1 MPEITLTMFAMLL
14 ARAAGETI
22 IALLLAAF
30 YRVSRKRYIFN
41 WSLAWAALVVEHVC
55 AAASV
60 HPTVHSIPIL
70 VGILAIAGKIAAFLQ
85 ITWFSF
91 GAYELARQ
99 RPIKFRLMRL
109 ATISTAAAGGLV
121 AIAHAQGWFSKPAA
135 ELDVAALSLAGGI
148 VALWC
153 SGMIWR
159 ARARDRGLGFTIAA
173 TSFGLLG
180 AHQIGLGILTVLP
193 AQGSSPIAGY
203 MDFVAVALE
212 ALVGLS
218 MIICLLEDEREAAAM
233 AAFEI
238 ETLAY
243 HDPLTGLPNRSL
255 FFDRLILA
263 LAQAHRYN
271 HRAAILFLDL
281 DRFKNINDS
290 LGHSMGDALLRMAA
304 ERIRLCL
311 TDGDTVARF
320 GGDEFTV
327 LIPQL
332 DHIEEAAKIAER
344 ILEVIR
350 LPFIV
355 GTRELFATAS
365 IGVSVYPSDGQAAET
380 LVKNADTAMYRAK
393 EQGRDTF
400 QLYAPAM
407 NAKAAEKLALENL
420 LRKAISQNELVL
432 YYQPQIDVRTGA
444 LHSAEA
450 LLRWKHPEFGILSPS
465 HFIHVAEISGLIVPI
480 GEWVLRTATAHAVAW
495 EKTIGSRIGV
505 SVNLSP
511 RQFMQADLLQ
521 QVEAA
526 LHESGLDPSLLD
538 LEITESGAMH
548 SPENNIRTMR
558 ELRALGV
565 RISMDDFGT
574 GYSSLS
580 ALKRFPIDTLKLDQS
595 FVRDLH
601 HVSDAAIATAVITMA
616 HSLQLSVVAE
626 GVERE
631 DQFEF
636 LSRNGC
642 DRIQGYL
649 VSAALPET
657 EFEDF
662 VRRSQQENESL
673 RSGDLRPA
681 YAR

>member
-1 MPEITLTMFAMLL
+1 MPEITLTLLAMLV
-14 ARAAGETI
+14 ARAAGETV

-41 WSLAWAALVVEHVC
+41 WSLAWAALVVQHGC
-55 AAASV
+55 AAATLY
-60 HPTVHSIPIL
+60 PPIQARPFLLGAL
-70 VGILAIAGKIAAFLQ
+70 VIVGYVAAFLQ
-85 ITWFSF
+85 IAWFSF

-99 RPIKFRLMRL
+99 RPIKIRQMRL
-109 ATISTAAAGGLV
+109 ATISTAVAGSLV
-121 AIAHAQGWFSKPAA
+121 AIVHAQGWLSKPLADL
-135 ELDVAALSLAGGI
+135 EGAALSLAGGI

-159 ARARDRGLGFTIAA
+159 SRAQNRGLGFTIAA
-173 TSFGLLG
+173 ASFSLLG
-180 AHQIGLGILTVLP
+180 LHQLGLGILEVVP
-193 AQGSSPIAGY
+193 AQGQFRIAGY
-203 MDFVAVALE
+203 MDFIAVALE
-212 ALVGLS
+212 AFVGLS

-263 LAQAHRYN
+263 LAQAHRYG
-271 HRAAILFLDL
+271 HRSAILFLDL
-281 DRFKNINDS
+281 DRFKEINDS
-290 LGHSMGDALLRMAA
+290 LGHSIGDAILRMAG
-304 ERIRLCL
+304 ERIRHCL

-320 GGDEFTV
+320 GGDEFTA
-327 LIPQL
+327 LLPQIER
-332 DHIEEAAKIAER
+332 IEEAAKTAER

-355 GTRELFATAS
+355 GNRELFVTAS
-365 IGVSVYPSDGQAAET
+365 IGVSVYPTDGQAAEN

-393 EQGRDTF
+393 EQGRDTY

-420 LRKAISQNELVL
+420 LRKAVSQNELVL
-432 YYQPQIDVRTGA
+432 YYQPQIDARTGA
-444 LHSAEA
+444 IHSAEA
-450 LLRWKHPEFGILSPS
+450 LIRWKHPEFGILSPA
-465 HFIHVAEISGLIVPI
+465 HFIQVAEISGLIIPI
-480 GEWVLRTATAHAVAW
+480 GEWVLRTATAKAVAW
-495 EKTIGSRIGV
+495 EKSIGCRIGV

-521 QVEAA
+521 QVETA
-526 LHESGLDPSLLD
+526 LEDSGLDPSLLD

-548 SPENNIRTMR
+548 SPENSIRTMR

-595 FVRDLH
+595 FVRDLQQ
-601 HVSDAAIATAVITMA
+601 VSDAAITTAVITMA
-616 HSLQLSVVAE
+616 HSLRLAVVAE

-631 DQFEF
+631 EQFEF
-636 LSRNGC
+636 LVRNGC

-649 VSAALPET
+649 FSAALPEA

-662 VRRSQQENESL
+662 VLRSQREHTSL
-673 RSGDLRPA
+673 TQGDLYPA
-681 YAR
+681 LAR

>member
-1 MPEITLTMFAMLL
+1 MPEITLTMFAMLV
-14 ARAAGETI
+14 ARAVGEAV

-30 YRVSRKRYIFN
+30 YRVSRKRYIFY
-41 WSLAWAALVVEHVC
+41 WSLAWVALIVQHSC
-55 AAASV
+55 DAASLLSSV
-60 HPTVHSIPIL
+60 QGHPFLPGL
-70 VGILAIAGKIAAFLQ
+70 LAIAGSIAAFLQ

-91 GAYELARQ
+91 GAYELAHQ

-109 ATISTAAAGGLV
+109 ATISTAVAGALLATGNV
-121 AIAHAQGWFSKPAA
+121 QGWLSRP
-135 ELDVAALSLAGGI
+135 LAALEESALLLAGGI
-148 VALWC
+148 VTLWC
-153 SGMIWR
+153 SAMIWR
-159 ARARDRGLGFTIAA
+159 SRARDRGLGFTIAA
-173 TSFGLLG
+173 ASFGLLG
-180 AHQIGLGILTVLP
+180 VHQLGLGILGVLP
-193 AQGSSPIAGY
+193 AQGPLRIAGY
-203 MDFVAVALE
+203 MDFIAVAIE
-212 ALVGLS
+212 AFVGLS

-238 ETLAY
+238 ENLAY

-263 LAQAHRYN
+263 LAQAHRYG
-271 HRAAILFLDL
+271 HRSAVLFLDL
-281 DRFKNINDS
+281 DRFKEINDS
-290 LGHSMGDALLRMAA
+290 LGHSIGDGLLRMAGD
-304 ERIRLCL
+304 RIRHCL

-320 GGDEFTV
+320 GGDEFTA
-327 LIPQL
+327 LLPQI
-332 DHIEEAAKIAER
+332 DHIEEAARTAER
-344 ILEVIR
+344 ILQVIR
-350 LPFIV
+350 LPFFV
-355 GTRELFATAS
+355 GDRELFVTAS
-365 IGVSVYPSDGQAAET
+365 IGVSVYPNDGLAAEN

-393 EQGRDTF
+393 EQGRDTY

-420 LRKAISQNELVL
+420 LRKAVSQNELVL
-432 YYQPQIDVRTGA
+432 YYQPQIDARTGVI
-444 LHSAEA
+444 HSAEA
-450 LLRWKHPEFGILSPS
+450 LLRWKHPEFGILSPA
-465 HFIHVAEISGLIVPI
+465 HFINVAEISGLIVPI
-480 GEWVLRTATAHAVAW
+480 GEWVLRTATARAVEW

-526 LHESGLDPSLLD
+526 LDDSGLDPSLLD

-580 ALKRFPIDTLKLDQS
+580 ALRRFPIDTLKLDQS
-595 FVRDLH
+595 FVRDIQQ
-601 HVSDAAIATAVITMA
+601 VSDAAIATAVITMA
-616 HSLQLSVVAE
+616 HSLKLAVVAE

-631 DQFEF
+631 DQFDF
-636 LSRNGC
+636 LVRNGC

-649 VSAALPET
+649 FSAALPEA

-662 VRRSQQENESL
+662 VRRSRRETTSSEVA
-673 RSGDLRPA
+673 DLRPA
-681 YAR
+681 LAR